1 MRRRASRMAAALLAV
16 FVAGCSVPA
25 PSDPAPSASVWAPS
39 LPVPP
44 TDAAAVTAPTSTADP
59 SPAAETEHAM
69 RLSLAVNGQSLTATL
84 VDNSSTRALLD
95 LLGSGPLTL
104 DMDDYGGFEKVGPL
118 GTTLP
123 RNDEPTTTGPGD
135 LILYQGGAFV
145 IYYAPN
151 SWDFTRLGRIDDLTG
166 DELIGLLGPGPAT
179 VTLSLPD

>member
-1 MRRRASRMAAALLAV
+1 
-16 FVAGCSVPA
+16 
-25 PSDPAPSASVWAPS
+25 
-39 LPVPP
+39 
-44 TDAAAVTAPTSTADP
+44 
-59 SPAAETEHAM
+59 M